1 MTSIS
6 VTGKALGEG
15 RRSVERFGGEVEGY
29 SAAALIA
36 VSDPCR

>member
-6 VTGKALGEG
+6 VTGKALREV
-15 RRSVERFGGEVEGY
+15 RRSVERWEAEVEGY

-36 VSDPCR
+36 VSDSCR

>member
-6 VTGKALGEG
+6 ATGKALGEV
-15 RRSVERFGGEVEGY
+15 RRSVERREAEVEGY
-29 SAAALIA
+29 SAATLIA